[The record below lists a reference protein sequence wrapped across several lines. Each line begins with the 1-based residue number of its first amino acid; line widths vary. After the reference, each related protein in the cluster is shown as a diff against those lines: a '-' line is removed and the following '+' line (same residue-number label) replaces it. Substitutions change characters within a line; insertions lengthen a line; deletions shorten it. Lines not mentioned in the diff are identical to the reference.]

1 MANTAAINIDA
12 DIKDLT
18 DSLKQMT
25 AAFKSE
31 NDAIQMQFQTSNAAL
46 EKLERTISRDVVSIN
61 NMTRAWVRLGNAQ
74 NQNLVTIN
82 KSILDQTRVMQ
93 KGFNDLTKSVRDLAA
108 EMKTVVKEFREMA
121 TTAANSCGEAERGVA
136 RVRKEMTLLEK
147 ATKYLAWTFQRA
159 FMFTIVASTGAA
171 FKNVGKE
178 GRAFEQTVS
187 KLTSVTGDLQ
197 KSMSLFQQINNM
209 AREVPYTV
217 DEMTQSILTLNK
229 SGFAPSKDNLMSI
242 AKIAAGTGKNMTEI
256 SSAISGLVQG
266 NYRGLRQLG
275 VTVKDNGE
283 TMIMTYKGAT
293 TEVKKNTD
301 AVMKYIK
308 SIADNDYAQTLNYQ
322 MDGLTGKTKKLS
334 EAWGDFSRSLY
345 FAGGQQFLG
354 NFYSGLTRLLDTI
367 SQWLSKDEVI
377 KAIQKALDAFDGFCL
392 FVKSSVQGLGTIVGS
407 FWDLFTGT
415 ADSSSSSGINF
426 LGSFFDYAKAGFY
439 AMAVTVKA
447 LARTIA
453 GLIGQ
458 FDKLTSRVASGASEQ
473 DRFEDRQKL
482 LMNQSTVNE
491 ILRNSPNLYD
501 AIRNKNTKAIER
513 MSKEEK
519 QMYDAY
525 IEARNTDI
533 KDNPVLGWGIDFL
546 KGIDKGTSTLRER
559 WMRQSDDVTYYFIE
573 GLDNIQSKLDA
584 YEKAKG
590 SFGKKL
596 VDKIAGDESEVLKT
610 IAENRNRIQK
620 AYSPKG
626 VYKDTDTEG
635 NFVDP
640 WLNEWQKSMD
650 LFAKT
655 EIAADKAAEAA
666 IKRRKALEDKFNSAT
681 GGINFDNKPKTKGP
695 GKGGGRSSA
704 GQKERDT
711 WTPYFESLLNQQV
724 KFNNDVER
732 VEAQHLKEL
741 AELDKKYQENKTASI
756 EQYNQAR
763 NILETK
769 YQEERKKMQE
779 QANSALEQL
788 NMVDPMLANLEI
800 KYNRQLELLQAYH
813 DQEYISEEQ
822 HQEAL
827 RRLKENYDQNK
838 TVKSYELWEKQFK
851 KAHETDYKII
861 DGVNKISSAFSNL
874 TSSLDKNSGAYKVVF
889 AMQKSFAIASATA
902 NAILAWTKALSSP
915 DNVTWYQ
922 SLANYMSAVA
932 LTTQIIAQLS
942 SLTMHDNGG
951 NIPSGGLGIVGEYG
965 PEIVRGPASIT
976 SRKDTEELLK
986 GNKGSNVTVNLIEDN
1001 NKAGQVNQSQNDR
1014 QTIIDVFV
1022 SNIRQGGEMADSIES
1037 TYGLQRRGY

>member
-1 MANTAAINIDA
+1 MRIARKGLFLYRSLKMANTAAINIDA

-197 KSMSLFQQINNM
+197 KSMSLFQQINDM

-293 TEVKKNTD
+293 TEVRKNTD

-426 LGSFFDYAKAGFY
+426 LGSFFDYAKAYF
-439 AMAVTVKA
+439 
-447 LARTIA
+447 
-453 GLIGQ
+453 
-458 FDKLTSRVASGASEQ
+458 
-473 DRFEDRQKL
+473 
-482 LMNQSTVNE
+482 NE
-491 ILRNSPNLYD
+491 SVHSKRN
-501 AIRNKNTKAIER
+501 
-513 MSKEEK
+513 
-519 QMYDAY
+519 
-525 IEARNTDI
+525 
-533 KDNPVLGWGIDFL
+533 
-546 KGIDKGTSTLRER
+546 
-559 WMRQSDDVTYYFIE
+559 
-573 GLDNIQSKLDA
+573 
-584 YEKAKG
+584 
-590 SFGKKL
+590 
-596 VDKIAGDESEVLKT
+596 
-610 IAENRNRIQK
+610 
-620 AYSPKG
+620 
-626 VYKDTDTEG
+626 
-635 NFVDP
+635 
-640 WLNEWQKSMD
+640 
-650 LFAKT
+650 
-655 EIAADKAAEAA
+655 
-666 IKRRKALEDKFNSAT
+666 
-681 GGINFDNKPKTKGP
+681 
-695 GKGGGRSSA
+695 
-704 GQKERDT
+704 
-711 WTPYFESLLNQQV
+711 
-724 KFNNDVER
+724 
-732 VEAQHLKEL
+732 
-741 AELDKKYQENKTASI
+741 
-756 EQYNQAR
+756 
-763 NILETK
+763 
-769 YQEERKKMQE
+769 
-779 QANSALEQL
+779 
-788 NMVDPMLANLEI
+788 
-800 KYNRQLELLQAYH
+800 
-813 DQEYISEEQ
+813 
-822 HQEAL
+822 
-827 RRLKENYDQNK
+827 
-838 TVKSYELWEKQFK
+838 FK
-851 KAHETDYKII
+851 K
-861 DGVNKISSAFSNL
+861 
-874 TSSLDKNSGAYKVVF
+874 
-889 AMQKSFAIASATA
+889 
-902 NAILAWTKALSSP
+902 
-915 DNVTWYQ
+915 Q
-922 SLANYMSAVA
+922 S
-932 LTTQIIAQLS
+932 
-942 SLTMHDNGG
+942 
-951 NIPSGGLGIVGEYG
+951 
-965 PEIVRGPASIT
+965 
-976 SRKDTEELLK
+976 
-986 GNKGSNVTVNLIEDN
+986 
-1001 NKAGQVNQSQNDR
+1001 
-1014 QTIIDVFV
+1014 
-1022 SNIRQGGEMADSIES
+1022 
-1037 TYGLQRRGY
+1037 